1 MKNTFTLILLMLA
14 VPTLFLSSCKQKPAA
29 CISTDF
35 IQVPVNTSI
44 NFTSCSDNADRLEW
58 NMGDG
63 TTFTYQTVD
72 KAYATAGTYTVTLTV
87 FNDNDNNSDEVTK
100 EIIITP

>member
-1 MKNTFTLILLMLA
+1 MLA

>member
-1 MKNTFTLILLMLA
+1 
-14 VPTLFLSSCKQKPAA
+14 
-29 CISTDF
+29 
-35 IQVPVNTSI
+35 
-44 NFTSCSDNADRLEW
+44 
-58 NMGDG
+58 MGDG